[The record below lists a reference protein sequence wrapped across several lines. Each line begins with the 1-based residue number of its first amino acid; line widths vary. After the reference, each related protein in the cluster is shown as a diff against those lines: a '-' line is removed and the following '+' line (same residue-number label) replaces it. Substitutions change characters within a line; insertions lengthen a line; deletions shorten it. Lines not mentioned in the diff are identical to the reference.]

1 MAKNCVNLELPE
13 VKELHQQ
20 LVAGVTFSDITP
32 EVVGANIALWQER
45 NNTEGFP
52 TLEELQDFMSRES
65 LVPAN
70 EGDRSTISS
79 TPLDQLPPEM
89 FISQFEKAFR
99 DPIERSNR
107 VNLITSLFGQYV
119 TALINR
125 EAEERGVEPSSIN
138 RLEFIR
144 KYGPDNILVEAKAA
158 AIDPYV
164 TNGGNVDAIWAAV
177 ETNFPEYTEEQIEE
191 EVLNIQSSYDKV
203 SRFYWDLVGA
213 ARSRLRRAEGLK
225 VKDVTEQEE
234 VEDNP
239 KEQFGLDITTISGYE
254 SLSALSR
261 HFLSTIPIVDQD
273 GVYSLDDM
281 LQVRYLEPDFTY
293 AKIVELL
300 PGTKNSTEMIERL
313 EANVILYPWLA
324 GVVERLSEDNDLAT
338 TLFSNMNKAFMP
350 YDVVTKDKT
359 VITLNINNSV
369 RTFLAAVNRNLLS
382 GATISKD
389 SIYDTASKIDKEK
402 VKSLLSKTNE
412 ALKPYTVLRAEN
424 YSAYLSDSTNRDKIA
439 EAIADAYRAVGFPIT
454 EEDIDAII
462 VDKLGALNPL
472 SSIWHPLQTLL
483 NKVQK
488 DKRISDTAEL
498 LQTYS
503 QAFNNLANNFRFRNQ
518 STETGTRDG
527 DKNRHSYV
535 MPSYLSD
542 LVGDIKDDSKREA
555 VLYEKFA
562 KYPFF
567 FDAATGRYYNDWLE
581 ILSKPGREH
590 IRANFRY
597 KNVLHDD
604 KGKRY
609 SEWTIPDHINVML
622 SEFGAFLDSE
632 KGERPSYSGYMMPT
646 MSDAPTVLYMQA
658 PRYDSDIT
666 TYQEKILTNLESVV
680 YQEIIKINDIKDRA
694 KRRAAGEDIPVIEY
708 YDGHPEFTAIPQLN
722 SFKTE
727 DGKTFLER
735 YAELQNDKTAL
746 SDWIRGVLNPI
757 MNNEFNYFMRYLQN
771 NGVFSDNVGKF
782 TKDKFGVEAFRKA
795 VSSFEQAIMST
806 DPVFLEDPAVNKLF
820 EEAKAVNMLTSDK
833 DLSRIEEA
841 LNRYGETLELS
852 TEGIRFV
859 SPLKETLRHFFWN
872 DYLANIY
879 MVQMLTTSTQFYGS
893 DVKFYKRGKEWY
905 AATRKL
911 DTAVKST
918 LRMAVVSDMES
929 TVPEEYKE
937 SIDKLYDQLVS
948 DGKITKDIKGRLMK
962 AMQSIN
968 ETDGE
973 AFMTLDAYR
982 DMMLAS
988 APELWTDNYESVY
1001 QKLTGKNTAPMTPE
1015 ELGVIFQIIKP
1026 FVYTQI
1032 DMSNGGKDATLPLP
1046 YQNKNSIMV
1055 LTPNLVKGNPKL
1067 QGILDFMTDN
1077 SLDMLQFESAVKVG
1091 IQGKLNI
1098 EGNTS
1103 KEVRDNLNSQYLVE
1117 GQPRGGYLYTIDSR
1131 NFGIQQET
1139 PPHYLD
1145 TSTNIAVQMKR
1156 ITMSYMS
1163 AEDKAEVDAI
1173 TIQNSKEAYEDLR
1186 DLYTTPGKMY
1196 RMIAESLKD
1205 DGRASNDTIKAVTPD
1220 ASGNPPIPICNPL
1233 TDGVIT
1239 PRVIAPFKQV
1249 VKQMISGGA
1258 LIQATSLGQSPQL
1271 QGDNSIGVKFN
1282 EETGAIEYIE
1292 CLMPATY
1299 KDVIASIVN
1308 KESGE
1313 LDIDAKDENGNSI
1326 VPEEMR
1332 KIIAFRIPSEGA
1344 NSVIPLRIK
1353 GFLPVSA
1360 GGMIVTN
1367 PIVFTL
1373 TGSDLDVDKLFF
1385 YKKAYHSE
1393 NGRLVL
1399 DTEGK
1404 TGRDN
1409 RYFDLIY
1416 KAITSVEY
1424 TKDML
1429 NFSNFEEQKRA
1440 ARIMEILNDP
1450 TIEQKYKNLPVL
1462 EKMSTK
1468 ELTALTERT
1477 TFSVGGIASSTSKLT
1492 SAVRNMTGKNLI
1504 AMIANQSSNAILLRD
1519 YPSPISNR
1527 FHFTIDTTPFNMINV
1542 ENTYLAVKQ
1551 YLAAV
1556 VDNAKDPVLGSLGAN
1571 MDTINALMAM
1581 VRAGF
1586 SPVQIGLLFNQPS
1599 VRAALNE
1606 YEKSGRKLRLTKFIG
1621 EYKKTLAERL
1631 NIDPST
1637 MDTSLT
1643 SKELVDN
1650 MTGLKERDAS
1660 SYYRTQLKV
1669 LENMSRLFQVGD
1681 YLSEYVSVSRY
1692 DSSNSAPS
1700 VSVESIYSESER
1712 VRNFY
1717 EKKPLIKLPRL
1728 TQAVYSGEQALR
1740 TLEGDTF
1747 PVVKYIQA
1755 MYGLSY
1761 GGAIDLL
1768 SQYYP
1773 QLNPFFAGIRSSIG
1787 LSSRRKELSNKEIK
1801 LVNSAVMEYL
1811 LSERAF
1817 PIEQRA
1823 YFTEGKFIDDLTS
1836 LLKADKSLDEGNYL
1850 LRELTILNN
1859 GKMGIED
1866 VGGINPVAR
1875 ERYTDAWRGL
1885 VMSDNPTYNK
1895 LGLDL
1900 LRYCAYN
1907 YGVKFAPGSFIHLA
1921 PIEAQ
1926 LLLPGYVD
1934 SLRDIVAN
1942 MYSDSQGFLPQFYL
1956 NNATSDN
1963 LVPKIPSVE
1972 NILFRSD
1979 DEVEDGFILPQ
1990 SPSEAIS
1997 DEVKDILYPED
2008 GIAPGAFKV
2017 QKDDKWD
2024 VYVRYKLEE
2033 TGSGMVSYYQRVDPI
2048 DTDGTTYSY
2057 GKSIGEFIN
2066 SIGKSETVTGNTIE
2080 DVMQNMAEQFAQYD
2094 GADVDLGVPFGMP
2107 MDIGAIDPTQ
2117 SIMDELANLDFDAI
2131 EASLENAQFDNLPEL
2146 TECNNI

>member
-32 EVVGANIALWQER
+32 EIVGANIALWQER
-45 NNTEGFP
+45 NNTENFP
-52 TLEELQDFMSRES
+52 TLEELEDFMSVES

-70 EGDRSTISS
+70 GGERETISN

-99 DPIERSNR
+99 NPIERANR
-107 VNLITSLFGQYV
+107 VNLVTSLFGQYI

-125 EAEERGVEPSSIN
+125 EAEERGVDPSSIN

-144 KYGPDNILVEAKAA
+144 KYGPDNILAEAKAVA
-158 AIDPYV
+158 VDPYI
-164 TNGGNVDAIWAAV
+164 TNGGNVDAIWDAV
-177 ETNFPEYTEEQIEE
+177 EINFPEYTEEQIEE
-191 EVLNIQSSYDKV
+191 EVLNIQASYDKV
-203 SRFYWDLVGA
+203 SKFYWDLVGA
-213 ARSRLRRAEGLK
+213 ARSKLRRAEGLK

-273 GVYSLDDM
+273 GVFSLDDM

-313 EANVILYPWLA
+313 EENVTIYPWLA
-324 GVVERLSEDNDLAT
+324 GVVDRLSEDNNLAT

-350 YDVVTKDKT
+350 YDVITKDKDA
-359 VITLNINNSV
+359 ITLNMNNSV
-369 RTFLAAVNRNLLS
+369 RTFLAAINRNLLS
-382 GATISKD
+382 GSSISKD
-389 SIYDTASKIDKEK
+389 SIYDTSSKIDREK
-402 VKSLLSKTNE
+402 VKAVLSKTTE
-412 ALKPYTVLRAEN
+412 ALKPYTSLRAAN
-424 YSAYLSDSTNRDKIA
+424 YSTYLSDSNNRNNVA
-439 EAIADAYRAVGFPIT
+439 EALSNAYRAIGFPVT
-454 EEDIDAII
+454 KEDIEAII
-462 VDKLGALNPL
+462 IDRLDALNPL
-472 SSIWHPLQTLL
+472 SSIWFPLQTLL
-483 NKVQK
+483 NRIQK
-488 DKRISDTAEL
+488 DKNLSDTAEL

-503 QAFNNLANNFRFRNQ
+503 AAFNNLADNFRFRNQ

-527 DKNRHSYV
+527 NKNRYSYV

-542 LVGDIKDDSKREA
+542 LVGDIKDDSKRESI
-555 VLYEKFA
+555 LYEKFA

-567 FDAATGRYYNDWLE
+567 YDASTGRYYNDWLE

-590 IRANFRY
+590 MRTNFRY

-609 SEWTIPDHINVML
+609 SQWTVPDHINVML
-622 SEFGAFLDSE
+622 SEFGAFFDS
-632 KGERPSYSGYMMPT
+632 KGGERPSYSGYMMPT
-646 MSDAPTVLYMQA
+646 MSDAETVLYLQA

-680 YQEIIKINDIKDRA
+680 YQEIIKINDIRDRA
-694 KRRAAGEDIPVIEY
+694 KRRAAGEDIPIIEY

-722 SFKTE
+722 SYKTE
-727 DGKTFLER
+727 DGKTFLEK

-757 MNNEFNYFMRYLQN
+757 MADEFNYFMRYLQN

-782 TKDKFGVEAFRKA
+782 TKDKFGVESFKRA
-795 VSSFEQAIMST
+795 VSSFEQAILST
-806 DPVFLEDPAVNKLF
+806 DPIFLEDPVVNKLF
-820 EEAKAVNMLTSDK
+820 EEAKNVNMLTSDE
-833 DLSRIEEA
+833 DISRIEIG
-841 LNRYGETLELS
+841 LNEYGETLGLS

-918 LRMAVVSDMES
+918 LRMAIVSDVES
-929 TVPEEYKE
+929 IVPDEYKS
-937 SIDKLYDQLVS
+937 SIDKLYNQLVE
-948 DGKITKDIKGRLMK
+948 DGKITKDIKGRLME
-962 AMQSIN
+962 AMKSIN

-1001 QKLTGKNTAPMTPE
+1001 QKLTGKNSTPMTSE

-1055 LTPNLVKGNPKL
+1055 LTPNLVRNNPKL
-1067 QGILDFMTDN
+1067 QGVLDFMTDN

-1098 EGNTS
+1098 EGSTGA
-1103 KEVRDNLNSQYLVE
+1103 EIRDNLNSQYLVE

-1145 TSTNIAVQMKR
+1145 TATNIAVQMKR

-1163 AEDKAEVDAI
+1163 AEDKAEVDNI

-1186 DLYTTPGKMY
+1186 DLYTSPGKMY
-1196 RMIAESLKD
+1196 KMISESLKD

-1220 ASGNPPIPICNPL
+1220 ASGNTPIPICNPL
-1233 TDGVIT
+1233 TDGVIA

-1249 VKQMISGGA
+1249 IKQMISGGA
-1258 LIQATSLGQSPQL
+1258 LIQATSLGKGTEFKGI
-1271 QGDNSIGVKFN
+1271 GDDSLGIKFN

-1292 CLMPATY
+1292 CLMSATY
-1299 KDVIASIVN
+1299 KDIIASIVN
-1308 KESGE
+1308 RDSGE
-1313 LDIDAKDENGNSI
+1313 LDIDAKDENGNLI

-1332 KIIAFRIPSEGA
+1332 RIIAFRIPSEGA

-1367 PIVFTL
+1367 PLVFPL

-1385 YKKAYHSE
+1385 YKKAHHLE
-1393 NGRLVL
+1393 NGKMVV

-1409 RYFDLIY
+1409 KYFDLMY

-1424 TKDML
+1424 TKDMI

-1440 ARIMEILNDP
+1440 ARIMEILSDP
-1450 TIEQKYKNLPVL
+1450 SIEQKYKNLSIL

-1468 ELTALTERT
+1468 ELTALTERAV
-1477 TFSVGGIASSTSKLT
+1477 SLGGIASSISKLT

-1519 YPSPISNR
+1519 YKSPVSNR

-1599 VRAALNE
+1599 FRGALNE
-1606 YEKSGRKLRLTKFIG
+1606 YEKSGRKKRITKFIE
-1621 EYKKTLAERL
+1621 EYKKTLAKRL
-1631 NIDPST
+1631 NVDTST
-1637 MDTSLT
+1637 IDTSLT

-1650 MTGLKERDAS
+1650 MTGLKEKDAD

-1669 LENMSRLFQVGD
+1669 LENISRLFQVGD

-1692 DSSNSAPS
+1692 DSTNSAPS

-1717 EKKPLIKLPRL
+1717 NKKPLIKLPKL
-1728 TQAVYSGEQALR
+1728 TQAVYSGEEALK

-1773 QLNPFFAGIRSSIG
+1773 QLNPFFAGIRNSIG
-1787 LSSRRKELSNKEIK
+1787 ISSRRKELSNREIK

-1817 PIEQRA
+1817 PVEQRA
-1823 YFTEGKFIDDLTS
+1823 YFTEGKFIDDLIG
-1836 LLKADKSLDEGNYL
+1836 LLKTDKSLDENYL
-1850 LRELTILNN
+1850 VRDLTILKN
-1859 GKMGIED
+1859 GKVGIED

-1885 VMSDNPTYNK
+1885 VMSDNPIYK
-1895 LGLDL
+1895 RLGLDL
-1900 LRYCAYN
+1900 MRYCAYN

-1926 LLLPGYVD
+1926 LLLPGYVE
-1934 SLRDIVAN
+1934 SLRDIASD
-1942 MYSDSQGFLPQFYL
+1942 MYSDSSGFLPQFYL
-1956 NNATSDN
+1956 NNASSDN
-1963 LVPKIPSVE
+1963 LVPQVPSVE
-1972 NILFRSD
+1972 NLLFRSD
-1979 DEVEDGFILPQ
+1979 DEIENGFILPS
-1990 SPSEAIS
+1990 SPPENIS
-1997 DEVKDILYPED
+1997 DEASDILYPED
-2008 GIAPGAFKV
+2008 GLAPGAFKV
-2017 QKDDKWD
+2017 QKDNKWD
-2024 VYVRYKLEE
+2024 IYVRYKLEE
-2033 TGSGMVSYYQRVDPI
+2033 TGSGISSYYQRVNPI
-2048 DTDGTTYSY
+2048 NTNRATYSY
-2057 GKSIGEFIN
+2057 GKSINDFIN
-2066 SIGKSETVTGNTIE
+2066 STKKTEIITENSIE
-2080 DVMQNMAEQFAQYD
+2080 DAM
-2094 GADVDLGVPFGMP
+2094 
-2107 MDIGAIDPTQ
+2107 Q
-2117 SIMDELANLDFDAI
+2117 SIVDQVGEYEGIDIDLELPFDINAVDQIQSAMDELANLDFDAI
-2131 EASLENAQFDNLPEL
+2131 EASLENAQFDNIPEID
-2146 TECNNI
+2146 ECKSI